1 MRQSDLTDRFQQ
13 NSVNRKR
20 LLSQTVNC
28 NFILESKMR
37 NSVQCMAVKLGLF
50 YRFEKEKIK
59 LKCTLMK
66 LIKPDL
72 HKDFSQCLPTYD
84 RLLLQKYYL
93 LEIPKERT
101 SVFLHF
107 K

>member
-1 MRQSDLTDRFQQ
+1 
-13 NSVNRKR
+13 
-20 LLSQTVNC
+20 
-28 NFILESKMR
+28 
-37 NSVQCMAVKLGLF
+37 MAVKFEAF
-50 YRFEKEKIK
+50 YRFETEKIK

-72 HKDFSQCLPTYD
+72 HKNFSQCLATYN

>member
-1 MRQSDLTDRFQQ
+1 
-13 NSVNRKR
+13 
-20 LLSQTVNC
+20 
-28 NFILESKMR
+28 
-37 NSVQCMAVKLGLF
+37 MAVKFEAF
-50 YRFEKEKIK
+50 YRFETEKIK

-72 HKDFSQCLPTYD
+72 HKDFSQCLATYD